1 MALLVS
7 LFAVLDLKRAESHD
21 DFKCVIVVELF
32 SSLLYVSFSSSTAAA
47 VARSACQPLTP
58 EAAIHG
64 TDPPRD
70 RLILAPAPASRE
82 GKGEEETRDRC
93 PA

>member
-32 SSLLYVSFSSSTAAA
+32 SSLLHVSFSSAAA
-47 VARSACQPLTP
+47 AGLKVA
-58 EAAIHG
+58 
-64 TDPPRD
+64 
-70 RLILAPAPASRE
+70 
-82 GKGEEETRDRC
+82 
-93 PA
+93 